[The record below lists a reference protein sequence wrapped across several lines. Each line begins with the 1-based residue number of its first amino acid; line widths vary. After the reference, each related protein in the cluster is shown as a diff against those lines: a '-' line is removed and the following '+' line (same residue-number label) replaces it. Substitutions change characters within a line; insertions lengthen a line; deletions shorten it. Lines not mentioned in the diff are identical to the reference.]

1 VGRAA
6 GLDAIPLTEE
16 NVGGGAGGG
25 GSVKLLDRYIMRQFT
40 TTFVMLV
47 LGLPLLFT
55 ITDITDRLDRYLAR
69 GVPLGQVAISYIY
82 SLPQF
87 VFWSMPIA
95 ALIATVFTI
104 GNMTRH
110 QEIDAAKA
118 GGVSFFRLLRPILV
132 LATLLSVAAVGLG
145 ELIPVTN
152 RMRAETLGERQ
163 AQLSTMRTNFVYQ
176 TSEGRVLAS
185 RRLDVQNNE
194 MVNVV
199 LERDGS
205 EKRPATHATAALAR
219 YEDGSGW
226 KMEAGQMRVL
236 EGNGVEHSFGFAS
249 MQIPHMRETPR
260 DLLADPK
267 NPEEMRYAEMTRSI
281 DAVERSGGTGLDLR
295 VERSTRVALP
305 LAILVIVLFG
315 APLST
320 SSKRGGAAFGI
331 GISLA
336 VTMVY
341 LMLFKVGTAVGS
353 SGALHPVA
361 ATWMPNVIFLL
372 AGVFLL
378 ARVRT

>member
-1 VGRAA
+1 M
-6 GLDAIPLTEE
+6 
-16 NVGGGAGGG
+16 
-25 GSVKLLDRYIMRQFT
+25 KLLDRYIMRQFT

-55 ITDITDRLDRYLAR
+55 VTDVTDRLDRYLAR

-110 QEIDAAKA
+110 QEIAAAKA
-118 GGVSFFRLLRPILV
+118 GGVSFFRMLRPIMV

-152 RMRAETLGERQ
+152 RMRAETLGERA

-205 EKRPATHATAALAR
+205 DHHPATHATAAIAR
-219 YEDGSGW
+219 YENGAGW
-226 KMEAGQMRVL
+226 KMEEGQMRVL
-236 EGNGVEHSFGFAS
+236 EGNGVEHSFSFAS
-249 MQIPHMRETPR
+249 MQIPQMRETPS

-267 NPEEMRYAEMTRSI
+267 NPEEMRYAEMARSI
-281 DAVERSGGTGLDLR
+281 DAVERSGGSGLDLR

-341 LMLFKVGTAVGS
+341 LMMFKVGTAVGA

-361 ATWMPNVIFLL
+361 ATWMPNVIFLV
-372 AGVFLL
+372 AGVVLL